1 MDIRKNKKS
10 YVKEPKKRT
19 RKKNG
24 KSTVFIKKPKGRFV
38 SFWCQILGF
47 ILATMGGITFFIQ
60 WIYALSRGMGL
71 GADVYLMLLL
81 FIVGMALFYRGYKTR
96 KFHGR
101 FRFYRRL
108 LEDRE
113 SVSLEELSDM
123 TGHKVKFL
131 RQDLKKMIEQKMLL
145 QGRLDQQEKY
155 LFLTMAAYEDY
166 VNRAESSIYEG
177 ELTKDLEAQSAKKQN
192 LNRKGNRVDDIWF
205 FDLLDKAKSAKLS
218 AETKLNSIFTTGAS
232 EKANIKDRN
241 EARKY
246 EEAKYNTDENDTNHP
261 ERQDFRELADSYL
274 AFYELMQR
282 KLKTKSLQ
290 RIITDFGVYTVR
302 ILAYDIETES
312 RNRFLTYYLPLT
324 KELLLSY
331 EEMEIEGVSETATDL
346 EDILNTI
353 RYSFETF
360 AGRLAEGEGMDVETD
375 ILALEAMINR

>member
-166 VNRAESSIYEG
+166 VNGAESSIYEE
-177 ELTKDLEAQSAKKQN
+177 ELTKDIEAQGANEQN
-192 LNRKGNRVDDIWF
+192 LNGKGNRVDDIWF
-205 FDLLDKAKSAKLS
+205 SDLLNKAKSAKES
-218 AETKLNSIFTTGAS
+218 IEKKL
-232 EKANIKDRN
+232 KN
-241 EARKY
+241 EVL
-246 EEAKYNTDENDTNHP
+246 ENESNYNEFMYKEVDNDTENNKNDIDN
-261 ERQDFRELADSYL
+261 QTNSQNFQELADSYL

-375 ILALEAMINR
+375 ILALEAMLNR

>member
-166 VNRAESSIYEG
+166 VNRAESSIYEE
-177 ELTKDLEAQSAKKQN
+177 ELTKDIEAQGANEHN
-192 LNRKGNRVDDIWF
+192 LNGKGNRVDDIWF
-205 FDLLDKAKSAKLS
+205 SDLLNKAKSAKES
-218 AETKLNSIFTTGAS
+218 IEKKL
-232 EKANIKDRN
+232 KN
-241 EARKY
+241 EVL
-246 EEAKYNTDENDTNHP
+246 ENESNYNEFMYKEVDNDTENNKNDIDN
-261 ERQDFRELADSYL
+261 QTNSQNFQELADSYL

-375 ILALEAMINR
+375 ILALEAMLNR

>member
-166 VNRAESSIYEG
+166 VNRAESSIYEE
-177 ELTKDLEAQSAKKQN
+177 ELTKDIEAQGANEHN
-192 LNRKGNRVDDIWF
+192 LNGKGNRVDDIWF
-205 FDLLDKAKSAKLS
+205 SDLLNKAKNVKESIEKKL
-218 AETKLNSIFTTGAS
+218 K
-232 EKANIKDRN
+232 N
-241 EARKY
+241 EVL
-246 EEAKYNTDENDTNHP
+246 ENESNYNEFMYKEVDNDTENNKNDIDN
-261 ERQDFRELADSYL
+261 QTNSQNFQELADSYL

-375 ILALEAMINR
+375 ILALEAMLNR